1 MMKGEHVRMARDKI
15 INHREAVNIVTCPVM
30 RSLLLLGGK
39 WKLLLLY
46 LLAFEARNGC
56 LRYSDF
62 VDLVPS
68 ISARV
73 LSSEL
78 KELEADGLIV
88 RTMYNEIPPRVE
100 YSLSEVGKL
109 AIPVV
114 RMIHTF
120 GEEYKDAMLNPPL
133 L

>member
-1 MMKGEHVRMARDKI
+1 MRMARDKI

-46 LLAFEARNGC
+46 LLAFEARNGY

-109 AIPVV
+109 TIPVV
-114 RMIHTF
+114 RAIHAF
-120 GEEYKDAMLNPPL
+120 GEEYKDVMLNPPL

>member
-1 MMKGEHVRMARDKI
+1 M
-15 INHREAVNIVTCPVM
+15 
-30 RSLLLLGGK
+30 
-39 WKLLLLY
+39 
-46 LLAFEARNGC
+46 
-56 LRYSDF
+56 
-62 VDLVPS
+62 DLVPS